1 MIKRVSRLRKAIF
14 ISLIIVLFIVVL
26 LPIGG
31 VFFLL
36 REGFDYYMSLNDW
49 KNKYKPTAE
58 LSELNW
64 RNIPP
69 KIYYLKSGELYSR
82 VADGSM
88 EKLVFGGNHGES
100 VYNYFLIDKSKNI
113 VIFTNHKVYLTDE
126 NGENK
131 SLVFESKDSDGDI
144 GSIVRLSPNQDF
156 IAFFF
161 QPNRQLQVPK
171 LYVFDISKSKLEEL
185 ADDQHFLT
193 DHPGGFMDG
202 FYWLK
207 DNEVI
212 IWREEN
218 YVYSGIGATG
228 HSPTLTQV
236 VSTNVR
242 TKKSNL
248 ISEYKHAAVSGTSAK
263 KANLAIRV
271 GEENLVL
278 PEMNTY
284 DPQLS
289 YSNNEV
295 YSENETHLLTVKDS
309 AGEGKLLVDNK
320 EVFRWENWAKK
331 ARAFSNFNWLPDG
344 KHIIFEEVIDN
355 LRILDIETGK
365 TAILSNS
372 DINVSGY
379 PNPKWFGKKTNVAQ
393 PVDW

>member
-1 MIKRVSRLRKAIF
+1 M
-14 ISLIIVLFIVVL
+14 IVLFVVAL
-26 LPIGG
+26 VTGG
-31 VFFLL
+31 AFFLL
-36 REGFDYYMSLNDW
+36 REGSDYYMNLDAW
-49 KNKYKPTAE
+49 ENKYKPTAE

-64 RNIPP
+64 GNTPP
-69 KIYYLKSGELYSR
+69 KIYYLKSRELYLR
-82 VADGSM
+82 VADGST
-88 EKLVFGGNHGES
+88 EKLVFNGNQGES
-100 VYNYFLIDKSKNI
+100 VYNYFLIDKSKKI

-126 NGENK
+126 IGENK
-131 SLVFESKDSDGDI
+131 SLVFDSNDNEGDI
-144 GSIVRLSPNQDF
+144 GSTVRLSPNQDV

-161 QPNRQLQVPK
+161 QPNRQLQIPK
-171 LYVFDISKSKLEEL
+171 LYVFEISKSKVEEFPS
-185 ADDQHFLT
+185 DQHFLN
-193 DHPGGFMDG
+193 DHPGGFIDG

-207 DNEVI
+207 DNETIV
-212 IWREEN
+212 WREEN

-228 HSPTLTQV
+228 HSPTLTQI
-236 VSTNVR
+236 VSTNIR

-248 ISEYKHAAVSGTSAK
+248 ISEYKHAAVWGASAK
-263 KANLAIRV
+263 NADLAARV
-271 GEENLVL
+271 GGENLVL

-289 YSNNEV
+289 YSNEV
-295 YSENETHLLTVKDS
+295 YSEDKAHLITVNDS

-365 TAILSNS
+365 TARLSNS
-372 DINVSGY
+372 DTNISGY